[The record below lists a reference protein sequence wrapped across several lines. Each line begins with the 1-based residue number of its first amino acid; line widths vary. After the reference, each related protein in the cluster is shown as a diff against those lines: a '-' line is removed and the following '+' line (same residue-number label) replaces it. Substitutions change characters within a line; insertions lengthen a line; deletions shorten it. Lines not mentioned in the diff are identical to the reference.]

1 MSIIEIINRVI
12 EDNKTITQAVDEIA
26 QQNNITLSIKQ
37 RQEII
42 SKVISNLI

>member
-1 MSIIEIINRVI
+1 MSMIEIINKVI
-12 EDNKTITQAVDEIA
+12 EDNKTVTQAVDEIA

-37 RQEII
+37 RQEMI